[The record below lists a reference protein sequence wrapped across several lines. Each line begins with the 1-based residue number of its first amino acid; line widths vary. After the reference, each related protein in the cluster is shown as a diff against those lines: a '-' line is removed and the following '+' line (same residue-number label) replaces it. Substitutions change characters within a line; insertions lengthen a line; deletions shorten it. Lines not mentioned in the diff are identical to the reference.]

1 MPSLA
6 ELRKKIKG
14 ISSTRQ
20 ITKAMKMVAGAR
32 FSRAARQMNDARF
45 YEAELGKLLFD
56 FLSLAGKP
64 RGRLALLYHTPGA
77 SDAAAQEG
85 KKGIVVVA
93 ADKGLCGDFNNS
105 ILREADN
112 YCKKNGERV
121 AVLFAIGHKAA
132 EHYKSSAIARK
143 INYQQFFNRF
153 DFSTAETIGQEA
165 LRLYFDEGLSGY
177 VVVHSHFKSI
187 IRQQLTVTRLLPVE
201 AADASAFPR
210 DSMFRCTMIEPA
222 EEEAVLQALLPM
234 YIKAKLYG
242 ILRDSFTAELA
253 ARMRAMDNATR
264 NAGSLI
270 DSITLEMN
278 KVRQSV
284 ITRELS
290 EIIATNEVVK

>member
-32 FSRAARQMNDARF
+32 FSRAARQMNDARC
-45 YEAELGKLLFD
+45 YETELAKLLSD
-56 FLSLAGKP
+56 FLSAVGTPKGRFSSLCLVPTKIEKGDAQPPKGKT
-64 RGRLALLYHTPGA
+64 GLF
-77 SDAAAQEG
+77 
-85 KKGIVVVA
+85 VVA

-105 ILREADN
+105 ILREADGFI
-112 YCKKNGERV
+112 KKNGDRLSV
-121 AVLFAIGHKAA
+121 FFAVGRKAV
-132 EHYKSSAIARK
+132 EHYKNAPFPHK
-143 INYQQFFNRF
+143 IDRQHFFNRF
-153 DFSTAETIGQEA
+153 DFGTADTIGDEA
-165 LRLYFDEGLSGY
+165 LRLYFDEDMCEY
-177 VVVHSHFKSI
+177 AVVHSHFKSRI
-187 IRQQLTVTRLLPVE
+187 KQQVTITRLLPVE
-201 AADASAFPR
+201 PVPPKDTLSR
-210 DSMFRCTMIEPA
+210 STIIEPA
-222 EEEAVLQALLPM
+222 EEEEVLQALLPM
-234 YIKAKLYG
+234 YVKAKIYG

-253 ARMRAMDNATR
+253 ARMRAMDDATR

-278 KVRQSV
+278 KVRQAV

>member
-14 ISSTRQ
+14 VSSTRQ

-32 FSRAARQMNDARF
+32 FARAARQMNDARY
-45 YEAELGKLLFD
+45 YEAELQKLLFD
-56 FLSLAGKP
+56 FLLISGKP
-64 RGRLALLYHTPGA
+64 RGRLASLCSVPG
-77 SDAAAQEG
+77 SSG
-85 KKGIVVVA
+85 KAGIVVVA
-93 ADKGLCGDFNNS
+93 ADKGLCGDFNNG
-105 ILREADN
+105 ILREADK
-112 YCKKNGERV
+112 YCKENGDRI
-121 AVLFAIGHKAA
+121 AVLFAIGRKAVD
-132 EHYKSSAIARK
+132 HYKNAKIAHK
-143 INYQQFFNRF
+143 IDHQQFFNRF
-153 DFSTAETIGQEA
+153 DFGTADTIGQEA
-165 LRLYFDEGLSGY
+165 LKLYCDESLCEY
-177 VVVHSHFKSI
+177 VIVHSHFKSMI
-187 IRQQLTVTRLLPVE
+187 KQHLTMTRLLPVE
-201 AADASAFPR
+201 PSPR
-210 DSMFRCTMIEPA
+210 DNLFRSTIIEPA

-234 YIKAKLYG
+234 YVKAKMYG

-278 KVRQSV
+278 KVRQAV